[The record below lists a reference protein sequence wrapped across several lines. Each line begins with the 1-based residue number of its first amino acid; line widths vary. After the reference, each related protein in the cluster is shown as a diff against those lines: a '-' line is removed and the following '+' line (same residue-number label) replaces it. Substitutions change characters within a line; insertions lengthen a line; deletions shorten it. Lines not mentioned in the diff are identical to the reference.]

1 MRTIYAF
8 IMMLFLT
15 ACVTKP
21 QAKADLP
28 ENLLQKCVPLLP
40 VKGYDGATAQAWMT
54 MAALAYNTC
63 AGRQGRLVDAVRVL
77 NPRNI
82 SGEKATGTVKSSE

>member
-1 MRTIYAF
+1 MRTVYAF

-77 NPRNI
+77 NPRNV
-82 SGEKATGTVKSSE
+82 SGDKSTGAVKSPE

>member
-1 MRTIYAF
+1 MRTVYAF
-8 IMMLFLT
+8 IMMFFLT

-21 QAKADLP
+21 QAKADIS
-28 ENLLQKCVPLLP
+28 ENLLQKCVPLMP

-54 MAALAYNTC
+54 MAALSYNTC

-77 NPRNI
+77 NPRNV
-82 SGEKATGTVKSSE
+82 SGDKSTGAVKSPE

>member
-1 MRTIYAF
+1 MKLWLSF

-54 MAALAYNTC
+54 MAALSYNTC
-63 AGRQGRLVDAVRVL
+63 AGRQGRLVDAVRAL

-82 SGEKATGTVKSSE
+82 SGDKSTGAVKSSE

>member
-21 QAKADLP
+21 QPKADIA
-28 ENLLQKCVPLLP
+28 ENLLQKCVPLMP

-54 MAALAYNTC
+54 MAALSYNTC
-63 AGRQGRLVDAVRVL
+63 AGRQGRLVDAVRAL

-82 SGEKATGTVKSSE
+82 SGDKSTGAVKSSE